1 MSRKRTDKRPPL
13 VNIDKLVDTNVNPN
27 VDTDNENEKSSEND
41 TGLEINE
48 STNEST
54 NEGTNEET
62 SNETST
68 ATDPEGKD
76 VLDNI
81 IDEVTTDLRPPNKKR
96 QVSFYLEEDIARAF
110 DRYAK
115 KNGKGAKSKMIEE
128 LLRTTLTR
136 MGYLK

>member
-41 TGLEINE
+41 TGLEI
-48 STNEST
+48 NEST